1 MSGAT
6 ETAVVER
13 KSSVLDTDEAKNLLE
28 AGKEAGSLSAD
39 EITLALDELDLD
51 AGQIDDFYQALDEL
65 QIEVVAAVEEEEDA
79 VAEEVEAQEVSTD
92 ALQLF
97 LKDVGKVDLLTA
109 AQEVELA
116 KRIER
121 GDHRAK
127 QEMVEANLRLVVSI
141 AKRYRNQGLP
151 FLDLIQEG
159 TIGLVRAAE
168 KFDYRKGFKFSTYA
182 TWWIRQAVARAL

>member
-1 MSGAT
+1 MSGT
-6 ETAVVER
+6 ETVVATKVAVLE
-13 KSSVLDTDEAKNLLE
+13 TEEARTLLE
-28 AGKEAGSLSAD
+28 AGREAGSLTAD

-51 AGQIDDFYQALDEL
+51 AGQLDDFYQALDEL
-65 QIEVVAAVEEEEDA
+65 QIEVVAAEEEEDP
-79 VAEEVEAQEVSTD
+79 AEEIEVQEVSTD

-97 LKDVGKVDLLTA
+97 LKDVGRVDLLTA

-141 AKRYRNQGLP
+141 AKSYLGRGLS
-151 FLDLIQEG
+151 FLDRSRRG
-159 TIGLVRAAE
+159 RSG
-168 KFDYRKGFKFSTYA
+168 
-182 TWWIRQAVARAL
+182 

>member
-1 MSGAT
+1 MSGT
-6 ETAVVER
+6 GTAVEP
-13 KSSVLDTDEAKNLLE
+13 KASVLETEEAKTLLE
-28 AGKEAGSLSAD
+28 AGREAGSLTAD

-65 QIEVVAAVEEEEDA
+65 QIEVVAAEEEEED
-79 VAEEVEAQEVSTD
+79 VPEEVEAQEVSTD

-127 QEMVEANLRLVVSI
+127 QEMVEANLRLVV
-141 AKRYRNQGLP
+141 AKRYRNCP
-151 FLDLIQEG
+151 SSI
-159 TIGLVRAAE
+159 
-168 KFDYRKGFKFSTYA
+168 
-182 TWWIRQAVARAL
+182 